1 MASPWPR
8 TAPVRIGTL
17 LTAVFLPA
25 VCTLGCGSPAARPV
39 PEGRDR
45 ITKLLN
51 LYKAYVQKNKQGPP
65 GEQALREFGQK
76 LSPEEREAQLIGND
90 LDAIFTSPRDNQ
102 KYEVRYGLKLEPGGK
117 MTFVA
122 WEATGQNGRR
132 FVALSNGYVEEYS
145 EESFKRY
152 QSGAG

>member
-102 KYEVRYGLKLEPGGK
+102 KYVVRCNLKPDAGGV
-117 MTFVA
+117 TRAVA
-122 WEATGQNGRR
+122 WEAAGQGGLRY
-132 FVALSNGYVEEYS
+132 VALSVGYVEEYDD
-145 EESFKRY
+145 ETFRQY
-152 QSGAG
+152 QK